1 MMDFAITL
9 SHRAGELARVAGSLS
24 RLNVNI
30 QSVAGLTVGNQV
42 LLRLIA
48 DDADAARTALHE
60 SNIQFEEHE
69 VIKVLVENK
78 AGELAEI
85 ANKLAKQGV
94 NLNAIYLTGIVDD
107 MVELAII
114 ADDPKKARKLL
125 E

>member
-1 MMDFAITL
+1 MKDFAIAL
-9 SHRAGELARVAGSLS
+9 SHRAGELARVAGALS

-30 QSVAGLTVGNQV
+30 QSVAGLAMGNQV

-48 DDADAARTALHE
+48 DDPEAARTALLE
-60 SNIQFEEHE
+60 SNIEFEEHE

-78 AGELAEI
+78 AGELAEV
-85 ANKLAKQGV
+85 ANKLSKQGV
-94 NLNAIYLTGIVDD
+94 NLEALYLTGIVDD

>member
-1 MMDFAITL
+1 MKDFAIAL
-9 SHRAGELARVAGSLS
+9 SHRAGELARVAGALS

-48 DDADAARTALHE
+48 EDHDAARTALQE
-60 SNIQFEEHE
+60 SHFEFEEHE
-69 VIKVLVENK
+69 VIKVVVENK

-85 ANKLAKQGV
+85 ANKLSKQGV
-94 NLNAIYLTGIVDD
+94 NLVAIYLTGSVDD
-107 MVELAII
+107 MVELAIV
-114 ADDPKKARKLL
+114 ADDPKRARKLL

>member
-1 MMDFAITL
+1 MKDFSIPL
-9 SHRAGELARVAGSLS
+9 SHRAGELARVAGALS

-42 LLRLIA
+42 LLRVIA
-48 DDADAARTALHE
+48 DDAEAARTALME
-60 SNIQFEEHE
+60 SNIEFTEHE
-69 VIKVLVENK
+69 VIKVLLENK
-78 AGELAEI
+78 AGELAEV
-85 ANKLAKQGV
+85 ANKLGKQGV
-94 NLNAIYLTGIVDD
+94 NLIAIYLTGIVDD

>member
-1 MMDFAITL
+1 MKDFAISL
-9 SHRAGELARVAGSLS
+9 SHRAGELARVAGALS
-24 RLNVNI
+24 RLDVNI
-30 QSVAGLTVGNQV
+30 QSVACLTVGNQV

-48 DDADAARTALHE
+48 DDTEAARTALME

-78 AGELAEI
+78 AGELADVT
-85 ANKLAKQGV
+85 NKLGKQGV
-94 NLNAIYLTGIVDD
+94 NLIALYLTGIVDD
-107 MVELAII
+107 MVELAIV